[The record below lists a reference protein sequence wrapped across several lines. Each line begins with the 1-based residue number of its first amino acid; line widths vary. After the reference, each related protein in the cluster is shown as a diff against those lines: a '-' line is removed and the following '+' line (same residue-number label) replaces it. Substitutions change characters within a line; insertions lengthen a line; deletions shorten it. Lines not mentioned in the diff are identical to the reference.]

1 MNPKLAPTAS
11 GQNCSTSPQPQS
23 RKRGSAS
30 AATSQ
35 GQQELRTFKHPRL
48 MFGIRNVLNTLVLL
62 GSLLIIAALSFETFY
77 DTQGEYFHLYLKIQL
92 WVCIIF
98 MADFLY
104 RFYLSERKRRFLWRN
119 FIFLLVSIPFLNIAK
134 YSPATIPDDIY
145 YLIRLMPLVRGG
157 YGLAIMV
164 GWLTRNRIT
173 NLMVSYVV
181 SLLALIYFSTLIFFQ
196 LERGVNP
203 DVTNYTTAIWWAF
216 MNVTTVGANVFAVT
230 SLGKILTV
238 VLASA
243 GMMVFPIFTVFITNK
258 FQSHF
263 MAQTQHHERMGNE
276 GSPDLSDSNN
286 LNDPNN

>member
-1 MNPKLAPTAS
+1 
-11 GQNCSTSPQPQS
+11 
-23 RKRGSAS
+23 
-30 AATSQ
+30 
-35 GQQELRTFKHPRL
+35 
-48 MFGIRNVLNTLVLL
+48 
-62 GSLLIIAALSFETFY
+62 
-77 DTQGEYFHLYLKIQL
+77 
-92 WVCIIF
+92 
-98 MADFLY
+98 
-104 RFYLSERKRRFLWRN
+104 
-119 FIFLLVSIPFLNIAK
+119 
-134 YSPATIPDDIY
+134 
-145 YLIRLMPLVRGG
+145 MPLVRGG

>member
-1 MNPKLAPTAS
+1 
-11 GQNCSTSPQPQS
+11 
-23 RKRGSAS
+23 
-30 AATSQ
+30 
-35 GQQELRTFKHPRL
+35 LR
-48 MFGIRNVLNTLVLL
+48 
-62 GSLLIIAALSFETFY
+62 LSF
-77 DTQGEYFHLYLKIQL
+77 
-92 WVCIIF
+92 VV
-98 MADFLY
+98 
-104 RFYLSERKRRFLWRN
+104 SERKRRFLWRN

-164 GWLTRNRIT
+164 GWFTRNRIT

>member
-1 MNPKLAPTAS
+1 M
-11 GQNCSTSPQPQS
+11 
-23 RKRGSAS
+23 R
-30 AATSQ
+30 
-35 GQQELRTFKHPRL
+35 
-48 MFGIRNVLNTLVLL
+48 
-62 GSLLIIAALSFETFY
+62 LSF
-77 DTQGEYFHLYLKIQL
+77 
-92 WVCIIF
+92 VV
-98 MADFLY
+98 
-104 RFYLSERKRRFLWRN
+104 SERKRRFLWRN

-164 GWLTRNRIT
+164 GWFTRNRIT

>member
-1 MNPKLAPTAS
+1 MNLKTAS

-23 RKRGSAS
+23 CKRGSAS

-145 YLIRLMPLVRGG
+145 YLIRLMPRC
-157 YGLAIMV
+157 
-164 GWLTRNRIT
+164 
-173 NLMVSYVV
+173 
-181 SLLALIYFSTLIFFQ
+181 
-196 LERGVNP
+196 GV
-203 DVTNYTTAIWWAF
+203 D
-216 MNVTTVGANVFAVT
+216 
-230 SLGKILTV
+230 
-238 VLASA
+238 
-243 GMMVFPIFTVFITNK
+243 
-258 FQSHF
+258 
-263 MAQTQHHERMGNE
+263 MAWP
-276 GSPDLSDSNN
+276 SW
-286 LNDPNN
+286 

>member
-1 MNPKLAPTAS
+1 
-11 GQNCSTSPQPQS
+11 
-23 RKRGSAS
+23 
-30 AATSQ
+30 
-35 GQQELRTFKHPRL
+35 
-48 MFGIRNVLNTLVLL
+48 
-62 GSLLIIAALSFETFY
+62 
-77 DTQGEYFHLYLKIQL
+77 
-92 WVCIIF
+92 